1 MAIQGARITFAKNPW
16 PKGHAIKK
24 ATWTGELR
32 PDELRFHLHVESAD
46 YDADDDRDDDDDD
59 ELDDDWK
66 SRGVWMNY
74 HHCILSSTFW
84 GHNGFVAGTPD
95 KPCDLERLERK
106 TFRVHDVD
114 GDELDEDIDL
124 GSDPAF
130 GIYLL
135 GHDAV
140 AAHRIQLVKRRGPR
154 TYDLRWR
161 ARIALAYTGSYKLE
175 HRLDAVIPK
184 LRLDRIELGGGLT
197 MKTAKPLLPRVLV
210 RADRF
215 APRRGAFVAT

>member
-16 PKGHAIKK
+16 PKGHGIEK
-24 ATWTGELR
+24 ATWTGELL

-46 YDADDDRDDDDDD
+46 YDAEDDRGDDD
-59 ELDDDWK
+59 ELDDAWK
-66 SRGVWMNY
+66 ARIVWTNY
-74 HHCILSSTFW
+74 HSCILSSTNW
-84 GHNGFVAGTPD
+84 GHHGFVAGTPD
-95 KPCDLERLERK
+95 KPCDLERLEGK
-106 TFRVHDVD
+106 TFRVDDVE
-114 GDELDEDIDL
+114 GDKLDEDIDL

-140 AAHRIQLVKRRGPR
+140 AAHRIEFVKRRGPR
-154 TYDLRWR
+154 TYDLEWR
-161 ARIALAYTGSYKLE
+161 ARIALAYTGNYELE
-175 HRLDAVIPK
+175 HKLVAIIPK

-210 RADRF
+210 GADRF
-215 APRRGAFVAT
+215 AAKRGAFVAT